1 MTRRAW
7 ILLVFG
13 AVAAVVT
20 AGAFAHAGR
29 SEFTSSKPLPSWGM
43 FTPAEWKTV
52 SLRVEHRGFDAASI
66 HLVGVTDTT
75 RGRRFGLVAGRS
87 RAGATCVTPVTGTT
101 LGMTVCRLT
110 KPLVLFTA
118 PQTWKVGAAFGMP
131 AHVMHATAVV
141 GIARHDVGSIV
152 VQDNL
157 DHPTGMTLIQTGRL
171 LTFATGFAD
180 PSSLSVYNAKGR
192 LLEHL
197 VLRSP

>member
-1 MTRRAW
+1 MLA
-7 ILLVFG
+7 LGV
-13 AVAAVVT
+13 AVAVAT
-20 AGAFAHAGR
+20 AGAFARAGH

-52 SLRVEHRGFDAASI
+52 SLRVEHRGFHAASI

-75 RGRRFGLVAGRS
+75 KGRRFGLVAGRS
-87 RAGATCVTPVTGTT
+87 RTGAMCVTPVTGTALRAT
-101 LGMTVCRLT
+101 ICRLT
-110 KPLVLFTA
+110 KPLILFTA
-118 PQTWKVGAAFGMP
+118 PQTWKVGAALGTP

-141 GIARHDVGSIV
+141 GIARHDVAGIV
-152 VQDNL
+152 VRDSL

-192 LLEHL
+192 LLAHL
-197 VLRSP
+197 VLRAP